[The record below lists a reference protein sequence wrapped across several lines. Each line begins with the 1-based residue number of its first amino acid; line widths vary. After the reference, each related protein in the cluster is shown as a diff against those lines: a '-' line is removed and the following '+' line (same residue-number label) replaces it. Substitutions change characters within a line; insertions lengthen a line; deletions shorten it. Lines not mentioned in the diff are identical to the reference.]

1 MEEGFIM
8 EQQLRE
14 HLMEGEQLLW
24 AGRPEAFETFD
35 KTNKTSLVTGLI
47 IKIAVALGLIV
58 TYVTAQSSDM
68 MKPGIIIVV
77 LLFAAFAVIN
87 PFLVARRLR
96 KKTIYGLTNKR
107 VMRSGVYDEA
117 VPYERI
123 RSAMLRTDADGHTT
137 LLCGPRA
144 VNLKPRLWRAEAD
157 ASFINNLD
165 APEAARVMFYA
176 MPMSDEL
183 ESLLEKY
190 LPIR

>member
-1 MEEGFIM
+1 MEE
-8 EQQLRE
+8 QLRE

-24 AGRPEAFETFD
+24 TGRPEAFETFD
-35 KTNKTSLVTGLI
+35 RTNKTSLITWLI
-47 IKIAVALGLIV
+47 VKIVLVLGLTI
-58 TYVTAQSSDM
+58 TYVSAQSKDTLR
-68 MKPGIIIVV
+68 PGIIIVV

-96 KKTIYGLTNKR
+96 KKTLYGLTNKR
-107 VMRSGVYDEA
+107 VMRSGAYDEA

-123 RSAMLRTDADGHTT
+123 RSAVLRTDADGHTT

-165 APEAARVMFYA
+165 APEADRVIFYA

-183 ESLLEKY
+183 QSLLEKY
-190 LPIR
+190 LPIQ